1 MKKSL
6 ILNFQIDLALSLGY
20 PRIFV
25 CTCWWIFGDDFVVS
39 KSLILG
45 GGIIDVYNEHRT
57 KLILEHC
64 KKDENGNPLIE
75 DDCYLF
81 EDVAGW
87 NKAIMELN
95 LTEVEVDLTTVPVEV
110 LEKCDEGSFDSLSV
124 NEVNAMGFMI
134 CE

>member
-1 MKKSL
+1 MKITNHE
-6 ILNFQIDLALSLGY
+6 ILNFIQLKIGEKKLPVQLSYAISVNLTKLK
-20 PRIFV
+20 P
-25 CTCWWIFGDDFVVS
+25 
-39 KSLILG
+39 
-45 GGIIDVYNEHRT
+45 IIDVYNEHRM
-57 KLILEHC
+57 KLVMEHC
-64 KKDENGNPLIE
+64 KKDENGNPFIE

-95 LTEVEVDLTTVPVEV
+95 LTEVEVDLTTVPVQV